1 MIENEVIIMISIVI
15 NNHSD
20 SNIAAGTF
28 ILSYVRREDFY
39 RSDVRSTVLLSRE
52 AMELKQ

>member
-1 MIENEVIIMISIVI
+1 VFIVENEVIIVLSIVI

-28 ILSYVRREDFY
+28 ILSYVRREDLMLDQWY
-39 RSDVRSTVLLSRE
+39 RFGE
-52 AMELKQ
+52 AIELEQ

>member
-1 MIENEVIIMISIVI
+1 MIENEVIIVISIVI

-28 ILSYVRREDFY
+28 ILSYMRREDFIDLTLDQQY
-39 RSDVRSTVLLSRE
+39 R
-52 AMELKQ
+52 